1 MGVVTEEDFTHLVNQ
16 HHGEIYRYL
25 VRVTGRVTDADD
37 LSQETFLRAFRACM
51 CGGGP
56 NAAPSHTTGGPNAE
70 PRAWLFAIATNL
82 TKNHFRAKK
91 RLRRAKD
98 ELARG
103 AASLPDSSSDGS
115 GRELGEAVER
125 IVAELPLKQ
134 RIAFVQRKVHGFE
147 YETIAENLGCSP
159 ESARANVFQATKK
172 IRRELDGHAADRKEA
187 P

>member
-1 MGVVTEEDFTHLVNQ
+1 MGVVTDEEFTHLVNQ
-16 HHGEIYRYL
+16 HHAEIYRYL
-25 VRVTGRVTDADD
+25 VRITGRVSDADD
-37 LSQETFLRAFRACM
+37 LSQETFFRAFRA
-51 CGGGP
+51 
-56 NAAPSHTTGGPNAE
+56 SVTGGPNGD

-82 TKNHFRAKK
+82 TKNHFRAQK
-91 RLRRAKD
+91 RRRRAQD

-103 AASLPDSSSDGS
+103 AASLPDRSEGDGA

-125 IVAELPLKQ
+125 IVASLPLKQ
-134 RIAFVQRKVHGFE
+134 RLAFVQRKVHGFE

-172 IRRELDGHAADRKEA
+172 IRSVLDGHASDRKEA